1 MGGIGRSIVSS
12 IGSIVSG
19 VAGVLNVFNPPK
31 IKIPKVEIPQ
41 EDLSRINSAIEA
53 NKGLSDAARANV
65 QQALEMYQE
74 GKLTPQYQAMLDEWW
89 NKQSTA
95 LAQRLAA
102 MGLSNSTIAQTAY
115 KELSTSYLTNMG
127 NLLQKQLSDALSMAG
142 LADNYKNSLMQKAQ
156 LQLQGKM
163 AEANA
168 YMQAQMYSALMGQSA
183 GQAFGN
189 LSSAFGNLG
198 NLGQQHKPTTTT
210 PTTTPTTQ
218 PAGIV
223 QPKQSDFSG
232 STWL

>member
-1 MGGIGRSIVSS
+1 MGGIGSIVSS

-31 IKIPKVEIPQ
+31 IKIPKVEIPT

-53 NKGLSDAARANV
+53 NKGLSDVARANV

-115 KELSTSYLTNMG
+115 RELSTSYLTNMG

-142 LADNYKNSLMQKAQ
+142 LADDYKNSLMQKAQ

-168 YMQAQMYSALMGQSA
+168 YMQAQMYSNMLGQSA
-183 GQAFGN
+183 GQAYGN
-189 LSSAFGNLG
+189 LASSLG
-198 NLGQQHKPTTTT
+198 TIGTLGQKTPPKTTTTT
-210 PTTTPTTQ
+210 PTTTQQT
-218 PAGIV
+218 GFV
-223 QPKQSDFSG
+223 QPSKSSFSET
-232 STWL
+232 SWL